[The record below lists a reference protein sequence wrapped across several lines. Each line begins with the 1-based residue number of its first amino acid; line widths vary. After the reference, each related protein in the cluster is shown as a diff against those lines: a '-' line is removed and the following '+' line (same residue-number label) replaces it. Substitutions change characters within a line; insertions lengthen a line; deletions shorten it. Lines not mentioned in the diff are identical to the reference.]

1 MNAIIKVLILGLTT
15 VLSLAQANEGSL
27 KFAVIAE
34 PYPPFSEKRPDGS
47 WQGFEIDLIHHLC
60 EEMMAKC
67 EIVDTAWDGIIPALL
82 AKKVDVIFSSMTVT
96 DERSQHVLFSH
107 PYYTTVPAVIGQP
120 GLKFSLDK
128 ADMSGKIIGVQTST
142 TSANYLKQ
150 KFDGIAEIRYYDTQ
164 EAVNSDL
171 LAGRID
177 FEVADDILLAS
188 FLKATGD
195 SLQSY
200 GIVPY
205 DPILGGGIAAAFR
218 PSDKILAERMNSAID
233 KMVVSDFFRKLSFK
247 YFATNISPIKD
258 EIDKN

>member
-1 MNAIIKVLILGLTT
+1 MSKILKALVLGFSTFI
-15 VLSLAQANEGSL
+15 SIAQADEGSL

-47 WQGFEIDLIHHLC
+47 WQGFEIDLIHQLC
-60 EEMMAKC
+60 EEMKAKC

-107 PYYTTVPAVIGQP
+107 PYYTTVPAVAGLP

-128 ADMSGKIIGVQTST
+128 ADMSGKVIGVQTST
-142 TSANYLKQ
+142 ISALYLKQ

-177 FEVADDILLAS
+177 FEMADDILLAS
-188 FLKATGD
+188 FLKTAGN

-200 GIVPY
+200 GTVPY

-218 PSDKILAERMNSAID
+218 PSDKVLAERMNVAID
-233 KMVVSDFFRKLSFK
+233 KMVTSDFFEKLSFK
-247 YFATNISPIKD
+247 YFETNISPVK
-258 EIDKN
+258 EKTAEN